1 MTTMSNNSYHW
12 YFAYSANMNSIKTK
26 IIATIGPCT
35 DKYDVLKKLHKAG
48 MNVARINMSHATH
61 RDAQNV
67 IDLVRQINAE
77 QSADYGPIGLL
88 LDTQGPEIRTGVH
101 QGDIDLKVGDIVNLT
116 IREDLDVETSSIQ
129 INYKGLIKSVS
140 KGSRIS
146 IDNGLINFRVLAKDN
161 ENLTC
166 KVLDGG
172 KLGSKRHVNLPGV
185 RVDLPS
191 ITKKDRKDIN
201 LAIKNNISFIALS
214 FVRSAQDI
222 HELRAIL
229 KKNKSSAK
237 IIAKIENQEGLDNI
251 HEITKATDIVMV
263 ARGDL
268 GIETDLADLP
278 NIQRRIMYATA
289 KWGKRSIVATHLLE
303 SMIVNPT
310 PTRAEVTDVANAIY
324 EGADAVMLSG
334 ETSVGKYPV
343 QCIKMLKK
351 IAAKTEN
358 FRTLGYEEFLSDKSD
373 WQNIAI
379 GARDLASRIDADG
392 IVVVTRSG
400 QTADV
405 ISSTKPFRMPI
416 YAFTNNLETF
426 QQLSLV
432 GGMQPHYMKS
442 ISNQALTINK
452 IKLILGSKTRSKKS
466 LKFVLI
472 GGVYSA
478 SHSDSIQIIST

>member
-1 MTTMSNNSYHW
+1 MK
-12 YFAYSANMNSIKTK
+12 AIKTK
-26 IIATIGPCT
+26 IIATIGPST
-35 DKYDVLKKLHKAG
+35 NTYDSLKKLHKAG

-61 RDAQNV
+61 TDAQNI
-67 IDLVRQINAE
+67 IDLVQQINSE
-77 QSADYGPIGLL
+77 QSVDHGPIGLL
-88 LDTQGPEIRTGVH
+88 LDTQGPEIRTGTN
-101 QGDIDLKVGDIVNLT
+101 QSDMDLTVGDIVNLT

-146 IDNGLINFRVLAKDN
+146 IDNGLINFKVLAKDK

-191 ITKKDRKDIN
+191 ITKKDRKDIL
-201 LAIKNNISFIALS
+201 LAIKNNVSFIALS

-222 HELRAIL
+222 NDLRDIL
-229 KKNKSSAK
+229 KKKKSSAR

-278 NIQRRIMYATA
+278 NIQRRIMYVTA

-343 QCIKMLKK
+343 QCIKMLKN

-358 FRTLGYEEFLSDKSD
+358 FRTLGYEKFLTDTSD

-379 GARDLASRIDADG
+379 AARDLATRINADG

-416 YAFTNNLETF
+416 HAFTNNQQTF

-432 GGMQPHYMKS
+432 GGMQPYFMKS
-442 ISNQALTINK
+442 ISNQASAINK
-452 IKLILGSKTRSKKS
+452 IKLILASNVRAKKS

>member
-1 MTTMSNNSYHW
+1 MK
-12 YFAYSANMNSIKTK
+12 AIKTK
-26 IIATIGPCT
+26 IIATIGPST
-35 DKYDVLKKLHKAG
+35 NTYDSLNKLHKAG

-61 RDAQNV
+61 VDAQN
-67 IDLVRQINAE
+67 IIGLVHQINSE
-77 QSADYGPIGLL
+77 QSVDHGPIGLL
-88 LDTQGPEIRTGVH
+88 LDTQGPEIRTGIN
-101 QGDIDLKVGDIVNLT
+101 QSDMDLTVGDIVNLT

-146 IDNGLINFRVLAKDN
+146 IDNGLINFKVLAKDK

-191 ITKKDRKDIN
+191 ITKKDRKDIL
-201 LAIKNNISFIALS
+201 LAIKNNVSFIALS

-222 HELRAIL
+222 YDLREIL
-229 KKNKSSAK
+229 KKKKSSAR

-343 QCIKMLKK
+343 QCIKMLKN

-358 FRTLGYEEFLSDKSD
+358 FRTLGYEKFLTDKSD

-379 GARDLASRIDADG
+379 AARDLATRINADG

-416 YAFTNNLETF
+416 HAFTNNQETF

-432 GGMQPHYMKS
+432 GGMQPYFMKS
-442 ISNQALTINK
+442 ISNQATAINK
-452 IKLILGSKTRSKKS
+452 IKLILASKIRAKKS

-472 GGVYSA
+472 GGIYSA

>member
-1 MTTMSNNSYHW
+1 MTTMSNNSYQW